1 MGVRHSSAIVPTAA
15 ARARSVLATAW
26 SCAVT
31 TEIGRDELVGAHS
44 FTEDGR
50 LRLHPPEDSALAAA
64 VICAPRGEPSTLV
77 EFVDVAPVP
86 LRDRI
91 RARLYLS
98 GSLAYD
104 GEELFLEPTCA
115 VLHESNGERQGIEL
129 DELAL
134 TVPDPLAEAESRL
147 LTHLAEAHP
156 DAVEQL
162 TRLVSPDS
170 LQGVVRVRPL
180 AIDRHGISLRLER
193 ARSQAD
199 VRLPFHE
206 TVADVSQVTECMH
219 ALLAKAARL
228 SATRRGRPVGG

>member
-1 MGVRHSSAIVPTAA
+1 MGVRHSSTAVPTAA

-44 FTEDGR
+44 VTEDGR
-50 LRLHPPEDSALAAA
+50 IRLSPPEDSALAAA

-77 EFVDVAPVP
+77 EFADVAPVP

-91 RARLYLS
+91 RARLWLS

-104 GEELFLEPTCA
+104 GQDLVFEPTCA
-115 VLHESNGERQGIEL
+115 VLQESSGERQGVEL
-129 DELAL
+129 DEFAL

-147 LTHLAEAHP
+147 LTHLADAHP

-162 TRLVSPDS
+162 TRLIGPDS

-180 AIDRHGISLRLER
+180 ALDMHGISLRLER
-193 ARSQAD
+193 ARGQAD
-199 VRLPFHE
+199 VRLPFHQPVDDI
-206 TVADVSQVTECMH
+206 TQVTECMH
-219 ALLAKAARL
+219 ALLMRARL
-228 SATRRGRPVGG
+228 STTRRGRPVGG

>member
-1 MGVRHSSAIVPTAA
+1 MAVRHSSTTVPTAA

-31 TEIGRDELVGAHS
+31 TEIGRDELVGAHTV
-44 FTEDGR
+44 TEDGR
-50 LRLHPPEDSALAAA
+50 LLLSPPEDSALAAA
-64 VICAPRGEPSTLV
+64 LICTPRGEPSTLL
-77 EFVDVAPVP
+77 EFADVAPVP

-91 RARLYLS
+91 RARLWLS
-98 GSLAYD
+98 GALAYD
-104 GEELFLEPTCA
+104 GEQLVFEPTCA
-115 VLHESNGERQGIEL
+115 VLHDSTGERQGIEL

-147 LTHLAEAHP
+147 LTHLADAHP

-162 TRLVSPDS
+162 TRLISPDS

-193 ARSQAD
+193 ARGQAD
-199 VRLPFHE
+199 VRLPFHQLVE
-206 TVADVSQVTECMH
+206 DVTQVTECMH
-219 ALLAKAARL
+219 ALLMKARL
-228 SATRRGRPVGG
+228 STTRRGRPVGG

>member
-1 MGVRHSSAIVPTAA
+1 MSVRHSSTTVPTAA

-44 FTEDGR
+44 VTEDGG
-50 LRLHPPEDSALAAA
+50 LRLCPPEDSALAAA
-64 VICAPRGEPSTLV
+64 LICAPRGEPSTLI
-77 EFVDVAPVP
+77 EFADVAPVP

-91 RARLYLS
+91 RARLWLS
-98 GSLAYD
+98 GSLTYD
-104 GEELFLEPTCA
+104 SDHLVFEPTCA
-115 VLHESNGERQGIEL
+115 VLHDSNGERQGVEL

-147 LTHLAEAHP
+147 LTHLADAHP

-162 TRLVSPDS
+162 TRLIGPDS

-193 ARSQAD
+193 ARGQAD
-199 VRLPFHE
+199 VRLPFHQ
-206 TVADVSQVTECMH
+206 TVEDVSQVTECMH
-219 ALLAKAARL
+219 ALLAKARL
-228 SATRRGRPVGG
+228 STARRGRPVGG

>member
-44 FTEDGR
+44 SARTEGCGCAR
-50 LRLHPPEDSALAAA
+50 PRTVPSPPPSSARR
-64 VICAPRGEPSTLV
+64 APSRPRWWSSSTSR
-77 EFVDVAPVP
+77 AVP

-147 LTHLAEAHP
+147 LTHLDDAHP

-219 ALLAKAARL
+219 ALLTKAARL

>member
-1 MGVRHSSAIVPTAA
+1 MGVRQSSTTVPTAA
-15 ARARSVLATAW
+15 ARARSVLASAW

-44 FTEDGR
+44 VTDDGR
-50 LRLHPPEDSALAAA
+50 IRLSPPDDSALAAA
-64 VICAPRGEPSTLV
+64 LICAPRGEPATLL
-77 EFVDVAPVP
+77 EFADVAPVP

-91 RARLYLS
+91 RARLRLS

-104 GEELFLEPTCA
+104 GQDLILEPTSA
-115 VLHESNGERQGIEL
+115 VLHDSTGERLGIEP

-134 TVPDPLAEAESRL
+134 TVPDPLTEAEPRL
-147 LTHLAEAHP
+147 LTHLADAHP

-162 TRLVSPDS
+162 TRLISPDS

-193 ARSQAD
+193 ARGQAD
-199 VRLPFHE
+199 VRLPFHRLVE
-206 TVADVSQVTECMH
+206 DVTQVTECMH
-219 ALLAKAARL
+219 ALLMKARL
-228 SATRRGRPVGG
+228 STARRGRTVGG